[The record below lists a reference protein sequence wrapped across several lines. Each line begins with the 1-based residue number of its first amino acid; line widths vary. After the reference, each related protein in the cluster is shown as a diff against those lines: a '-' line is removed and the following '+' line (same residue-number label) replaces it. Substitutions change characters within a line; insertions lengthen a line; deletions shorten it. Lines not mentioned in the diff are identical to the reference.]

1 MNRQLYNKIIHNIS
15 KGVKKSLNE
24 DIQNFNPVDY
34 NEDEYDIID
43 NQTVK
48 KVIDFDYN
56 DFDDIADKFKQLELS
71 QKAKSIFFPI
81 LSIYEQV
88 NGKDKIMLW
97 SYNFFSNKE
106 PFVTKKFINTIKYIK
121 QKKEIHFNLVI
132 SFNYYNDIVFK
143 SNITP
148 YMADQ
153 CMTLLRAFIIKISSD
168 IHITWKIDNQLIVAI
183 FDKYQGNPTDFINNI
198 NNIYEGLKLC
208 KEIFNKYLNYLN
220 ERFDEFNI

>member
-1 MNRQLYNKIIHNIS
+1 MNRQLYNKIIYNIS
-15 KGVKKSLNE
+15 KGVKKSLIE

-43 NQTVK
+43 SQTVK
-48 KVIDFDYN
+48 KIIDFDYN

-71 QKAKSIFFPI
+71 YKAKSIFFPI

-88 NGKDKIMLW
+88 NKDKILLW
-97 SYNFFSNKE
+97 SYNFFSDKE
-106 PFVTKKFINTIKYIK
+106 QFVTKKFIDTIKYIK

-132 SFNYYNDIVFK
+132 SFNYYNDIVFN
-143 SNITP
+143 SNLTP
-148 YMADQ
+148 YMVDQ
-153 CMTLLRAFIIKISSD
+153 CMTLLRGFIIKISND
-168 IHITWKIDNQLIVAI
+168 IHINWKIDNWLIVAV
-183 FDKYQGNPTDFINNI
+183 FDKYQEVQDDFINNI

-220 ERFDEFNI
+220 EKFDEFNIY